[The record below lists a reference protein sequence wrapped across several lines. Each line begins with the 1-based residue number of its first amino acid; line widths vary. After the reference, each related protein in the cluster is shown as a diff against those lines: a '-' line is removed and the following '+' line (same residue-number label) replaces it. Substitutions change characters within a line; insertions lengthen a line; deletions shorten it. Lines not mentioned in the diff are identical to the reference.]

1 MLSKLMLPL
10 VVLLLCSAPAFAA
23 NALPME
29 RDITYGKAG
38 DVELKLD
45 FVRPEGD
52 GPFPTVVCIH
62 GGGWRAGNKAR
73 WHGLMQGLAKN
84 GFAAASVAY
93 RFAPQYKFPAQVE
106 DVKCAVRFLRSKAG
120 EWKLDPKHFAAL
132 GDSAGGHL
140 SLMLGV
146 TGKADGLEGTGGCA
160 DFDSSVQAVVNFFG
174 PTDFTAPS
182 NGPANPIVLGLVS
195 DFLGTADQTSPV
207 MKKASPISYVKKEQA
222 PILTFQGTNDP
233 LVPLSQ
239 AERLHTEL
247 KKIGA
252 PERLEVIQNAGHGF
266 SGPDAEFTNKV
277 GLEFLTKYL
286 MTAK

>member
-1 MLSKLMLPL
+1 MLSKLLLPL
-10 VVLLLCSAPAFAA
+10 AALIIFVCAPAFAA
-23 NALPME
+23 AALPME
-29 RDITYGKAG
+29 KDITYGKAG

-73 WHGLMQGLAKN
+73 WHGIMQALAKE
-84 GFAAASVAY
+84 GFAAATVSY
-93 RFAPQYKFPAQVE
+93 RFAPQYKFPAQIE
-106 DVKCAVRFLRSKAG
+106 DVKCAVRFLRSKAND
-120 EWKLDPKHFAAL
+120 WKLDSKHFAAL

-146 TGKADGLEGTGGCA
+146 TSKDDGLEGTSGSA
-160 DFDSSVQAVVNFFG
+160 DFTSDVQAVVNFYG
-174 PTDFTAPS
+174 PTDFTAPATV
-182 NGPANPIVLGLVS
+182 PNPIVAALVS

-207 MKKASPISYVKKEQA
+207 MKKASPICYCKKNQA
-222 PILTFQGTNDP
+222 PILTFQGTADP
-233 LVPLSQ
+233 LVPLDQ
-239 AERLHTEL
+239 ATRLHAEL

-277 GLEFLTKYL
+277 GLEFLKLHL
-286 MTAK
+286 MSK

>member
-1 MLSKLMLPL
+1 MRLTLLFPL
-10 VVLLLCSAPAFAA
+10 VILAFCTSVYAA
-23 NALPME
+23 NVLPME
-29 RDITYGKAG
+29 KDIVYGKAG

-45 FVRPEGD
+45 FIRPEGD

-62 GGGWRAGNKAR
+62 GGGWRAGNKTR
-73 WHGLMQGLAKN
+73 WHGLMQGLAKE

-93 RFAPQYKFPAQVE
+93 RFAPQYKFPSQVE
-106 DVKCAVRFLRSKAG
+106 DVKCAVRFLRSKAAD
-120 EWKLDPKHFAAL
+120 WKLDTKHFAAL

-146 TGKADGLEGTGGCA
+146 TTKDDGLEGGCGCA
-160 DFDSSVQAVVNFFG
+160 DFGSDVQAVVNFFG
-174 PTDFTAPS
+174 PTDFMAPPA
-182 NGPANPIVLGLVS
+182 GPPNPIVLGLVS

-233 LVPLSQ
+233 LVPLDQ
-239 AERLHTEL
+239 ARRLHAEL

-277 GLEFLTKYL
+277 GLEFLKTYL
-286 MTAK
+286 MPKN